1 MKKFAFL
8 AIVAMASTAFVA
20 CTNTSNEGDETQNAD
35 SVEVSAV
42 EVVMEEAVEPATE
55 AVEEAA
61 QEVKTEAVKTV
72 RKAATT
78 TKKAAQEVKEAA
90 QETANTVT
98 EAAQETKQ
106 ETVEAAQEVK
116 EEAAQEVDLE
126 KARLERIRK
135 KHAAEVG
142 Q

>member
-61 QEVKTEAVKTV
+61 QEVKSEAVKTV
-72 RKAATT
+72 KKAATT
-78 TKKAAQEVKEAA
+78 TKKAAQETKQAVTEAA

-98 EAAQETKQ
+98 ENT
-106 ETVEAAQEVK
+106 
-116 EEAAQEVDLE
+116 
-126 KARLERIRK
+126 I
-135 KHAAEVG
+135 
-142 Q
+142 